1 MFSTSEPRFRHVKL
15 ERQRQTFSRYPH
27 QKLGHQRGNF
37 SRFPHVI
44 LERQRQTFSRFHRQK
59 PDMIKEINFSER
71 HGAGRRGE
79 PRAYSGHIFPTSS
92 EIFSITFDRYNEE
105 EEVANNTIY
114 LEVLTKFMKDS
125 GHVGRSSG
133 AHLRRHSHTGTTF
146 ILVPFG
152 RASTTEFAQ
161 LPSSFCNFV
170 NLRSLEL
177 QKYTDIESLSNSI
190 VNLKLL
196 SKLDCSGCPK
206 LTEIP
211 RHIGRLTLLME
222 LSLRDSG
229 IVNLPESIAHL
240 SSLKSLD
247 LSDCKKLECIPQIP
261 PFLK

>member
-1 MFSTSEPRFRHVKL
+1 MWSVDNTRRCTLKLSKSQEALSLRSLSLFFPYNLSIWPFSYEVPKA
-15 ERQRQTFSRYPH
+15 TFSPWLL
-27 QKLGHQRGNF
+27 KIG
-37 SRFPHVI
+37 
-44 LERQRQTFSRFHRQK
+44 
-59 PDMIKEINFSER
+59 
-71 HGAGRRGE
+71 
-79 PRAYSGHIFPTSS
+79 
-92 EIFSITFDRYNEE
+92 
-105 EEVANNTIY
+105 
-114 LEVLTKFMKDS
+114 KFTPDS
-125 GHVGRSSG
+125 GHFGRSSG
-133 AHLRRHSHTGTTF
+133 AHLRRHSHTCTTF
-146 ILVPFG
+146 ILVPFR

-177 QKYTDIESLSNSI
+177 QKYTDIESLPNSI

-211 RHIGRLTLLME
+211 RHIGRLTSLME

-247 LSDCKKLECIPQIP
+247 LSDCKKLECIPPIP
-261 PFLK
+261 PFLEQLEALDCPSISDVKFSCSKLVKFQRGCIQISFHQCSTTRFRCSC